1 MYADALTRQKHP
13 TRLKY
18 LAKKWRSYWFVPGE
32 NWQIA
37 KHICIVVGGWHVL
50 HFIFLVGRVNN
61 RGKLIIGNVT
71 NPLKVAAG
79 WFTNSVLSMWCGAA
93 VPVGTLIVKAYPAE
107 QKTDGRMYIRVSVCV
122 CPSALKILTL
132 KESCSFKQHDWLWFW
147 FKDWGYAGRPE
158 YNLLISHGHQSF
170 EFDLF
175 SLSSSMRE
183 QEIRPKSLN

>member
-79 WFTNSVLSMWCGAA
+79 WSTNSVLNMWCGAA

-107 QKTDGRMYIRVSVCV
+107 QKTDGRMYIPTSKSVCLSV
-122 CPSALKILTL
+122 CP
-132 KESCSFKQHDWLWFW
+132 
-147 FKDWGYAGRPE
+147 KDTDVERE
-158 YNLLISHGHQSF
+158 LLIQTTWLAMVLIQGLGLCRAS
-170 EFDLF
+170 
-175 SLSSSMRE
+175 R
-183 QEIRPKSLN
+183 I